1 MRPRWPNPFAKG
13 VAAVPAG
20 EAFSAGQVDA
30 IERAITHAYTESAL
44 RYSVFVGAPDGD
56 LREQGRQLLGALG
69 DDADRSVIVVIDPAH
84 RRLEILTGATAA
96 RYLDDRATALGAMS
110 MTSSFAA
117 GDLAGGIVAG
127 LHTLSEHARH
137 PRTLHSDLAD

>member
-1 MRPRWPNPFAKG
+1 M
-13 VAAVPAG
+13 PAG
-20 EAFSAGQVDA
+20 DAFSGGQVA
-30 IERAITHAYTESAL
+30 SIERAIEHARAESDL
-44 RYSVFVGAPDGD
+44 QYSVFVGAPEGD
-56 LREQGRQLLGALG
+56 LREQGRRLLAALG
-69 DDADRSVIVVIDPAH
+69 SAGDRSVVVLIDPAQ

-137 PRTLHSDLAD
+137 PRTLHTAAPE

>member
-1 MRPRWPNPFAKG
+1 
-13 VAAVPAG
+13 VPAG
-20 EAFSAGQVDA
+20 DAFSASQVDA
-30 IERAITHAYTESAL
+30 IERAIAHAQAESDL
-44 RYSVFVGAPDGD
+44 SYSVFVGAPDGD
-56 LREQGRQLLGALG
+56 LRDQGRRLLGALG
-69 DDADRSVIVVIDPAH
+69 ETADRSVVVVVDPAH
-84 RRLEILTGATAA
+84 RRLEILTGSVAA

-137 PRTLHSDLAD
+137 PRTLHTDPVD

>member
-1 MRPRWPNPFAKG
+1 
-13 VAAVPAG
+13 VPAG
-20 EAFSAGQVDA
+20 EAFSASQVQA
-30 IERAITHAYTESAL
+30 IERAIAQAFAESGL
-44 RYSVFVGAPDGD
+44 RFSVFVGDPDGD

-69 DDADRSVIVVIDPAH
+69 PQADEAVVVVIDPAQ
-84 RRLEILTGATAA
+84 RRLEILTGAKAA

-110 MTSSFAA
+110 MTSSFTA

-137 PRTLHSDLAD
+137 PRTLHAGLE

>member
-1 MRPRWPNPFAKG
+1 M
-13 VAAVPAG
+13 PAG
-20 EAFSAGQVDA
+20 DAFSAGQVDA
-30 IERAITHAYTESAL
+30 IERAIEHAHAESGL
-44 RYSVFVGAPDGD
+44 SFSVFVGAPEGD
-56 LREQGRQLLGALG
+56 LREQGRRLLAALG
-69 DDADRSVIVVIDPAH
+69 DDADRSVVVAVDPAQ
-84 RRLEILTGATAA
+84 RRLEILTGVAAA

-137 PRTLHSDLAD
+137 PRTLHSDRAE

>member
-1 MRPRWPNPFAKG
+1 
-13 VAAVPAG
+13 VPAG
-20 EAFSAGQVDA
+20 EAFSAGQLQA
-30 IERAITHAYTESAL
+30 IERALGQAHAESEL
-44 RYSVFVGAPDGD
+44 SYSVFVGAVDRD

-69 DDADRSVIVVIDPAH
+69 ADADRAVVVVIDPAQ

-96 RYLDDRATALGAMS
+96 RYLDDRATALGAMA
-110 MTSSFAA
+110 MTSSFTA

-137 PRTLHSDLAD
+137 PRTLHTHQE

>member
-1 MRPRWPNPFAKG
+1 
-13 VAAVPAG
+13 VPAG

-30 IERAITHAYTESAL
+30 IERALAQARAESDL
-44 RYSVFVGAPDGD
+44 HYSIFVGAPEGD
-56 LREQGRQLLGALG
+56 LRDHGRRLLGALG
-69 DDADRSVIVVIDPAH
+69 DDADRSVVVAIDPAQ
-84 RRLEILTGATAA
+84 RRLEILTGVTAA
-96 RYLDDRATALGAMS
+96 RHLDDRATALGAMS

-137 PRTLHSDLAD
+137 PRTLHSDLAE

>member
-1 MRPRWPNPFAKG
+1 MRPPWPSPFAKG

-30 IERAITHAYTESAL
+30 IERAIAHAHAESDL
-44 RYSVFVGAPDGD
+44 NYSVFVGAPDGD
-56 LREQGRQLLGALG
+56 LREQGRQLLGVLG
-69 DDADRSVIVVIDPAH
+69 GDAHRCVVVVIDPAH

-137 PRTLHSDLAD
+137 PRTLHSDLAE

>member
-1 MRPRWPNPFAKG
+1 M
-13 VAAVPAG
+13 PAG
-20 EAFSAGQVDA
+20 DAFSAGQVDA
-30 IERAITHAYTESAL
+30 IERAVARAHSECDL
-44 RYSVFVGAPDGD
+44 NYSVFVGASDGD
-56 LREQGRQLLGALG
+56 LREQGRRLLGALG
-69 DDADRSVIVVIDPAH
+69 EAADRSVVVVVDPAQ

-117 GDLAGGIVAG
+117 GDLAGGIIAG

-137 PRTLHSDLAD
+137 PRTLHVDRSQ

>member
-1 MRPRWPNPFAKG
+1 M
-13 VAAVPAG
+13 PAG
-20 EAFSAGQVDA
+20 DAFSAGQLDA
-30 IERAITHAYTESAL
+30 IERAIEHAHAESGL
-44 RYSVFVGAPDGD
+44 DYSVFVGAPDGE

-69 DDADRSVIVVIDPAH
+69 ADAERSVIVVVDPAH

-137 PRTLHSDLAD
+137 PRTLHTDRTE

>member
-1 MRPRWPNPFAKG
+1 MRQRWPSPPVRG
-13 VAAVPAG
+13 VDAVPAG
-20 EAFSAGQVDA
+20 ETFSGGQVDA
-30 IERAITHAYTESAL
+30 IERAIAHAHSESDL
-44 RYSVFVGAPDGD
+44 SYSVFVGAPDGD
-56 LREQGRQLLGALG
+56 LREQGRRLLGALG
-69 DDADRSVIVVIDPAH
+69 AAADHSVVVVIDPAH
-84 RRLEILTGATAA
+84 RRLEILTGSTSA

-137 PRTLHSDLAD
+137 PRTLHSDLT

>member
-1 MRPRWPNPFAKG
+1 
-13 VAAVPAG
+13 VPAG
-20 EAFSAGQVDA
+20 DAFSAGQVDA
-30 IERAITHAYTESAL
+30 IKRALTHARIESDL
-44 RYSVFVGAPDGD
+44 HYSVYVGAPDGD
-56 LREQGRQLLGALG
+56 LRDQGRRLLGALG
-69 DDADRSVIVVIDPAH
+69 DDADRSVLVVIDAAQ
-84 RRLEILTGATAA
+84 RRLEILTGSTAA

-137 PRTLHSDLAD
+137 PRTLHSDLAE